1 MNDEIE
7 IVEITDEQAVEA
19 LKDRKGGRAQFADTF
34 ATRTII
40 CPYPIER
47 KLGVIEIENRN
58 YVTMGQYYPKRK
70 WEKAL
75 DVEKRYSQLNKL
87 YMAELKARKLPT
99 FRKDPGNSLLN
110 ASPIE

>member
-1 MNDEIE
+1 MNDKITTT
-7 IVEITDEQAVEA
+7 EITDEQAVEA
-19 LKDRKGGRAQFADTF
+19 LKTRKVGRAQFADTF

-47 KLGVIEIENRN
+47 KPGVVEVENRN

-87 YMAELKARKLPT
+87 YQAELKARKLPT
-99 FRKDPGNSLLN
+99 SRKDPGNILN
-110 ASPIE
+110 ASPID